1 MKMNQ
6 ENKNK
11 PKKHALLKY
20 TKNEDDLKKEETF
33 KNKVKM
39 KIGDEDDKRVWL
51 KLQLLYLIQS
61 STNPPSIQRVGVVRG
76 TGEEAGEKIV
86 TVRSGYLVMA

>member
-1 MKMNQ
+1 MKTTSKM
-6 ENKNK
+6 
-11 PKKHALLKY
+11 
-20 TKNEDDLKKEETF
+20 EETL

-61 STNPPSIQRVGVVRG
+61 STNPPSIQR
-76 TGEEAGEKIV
+76 KINAV
-86 TVRSGYLVMA
+86 DIAFS